1 MKRLGYSLLYLAS
14 VHIIALVI
22 FFIFRITLFFSIG
35 YEFPEGIE
43 FTTKSIAFI
52 KGLWFDNVI
61 ACYIMALP
69 LVIMCIANLF
79 NKIPKSI
86 FNTCTTTLGILYS
99 VTFLVSAANI
109 PYFDYFFNNI
119 NSSIFNWMGYG
130 ATTGGMIFEESSYYL
145 PIIGFLIIVILFWFV
160 LIKIANKFHSITS
173 HLYPPKGLKGYT
185 FAFLAGAICI
195 SLCIFGIRGRTGY
208 NPIKVSQAYYCQ
220 DPFLNQLGINP
231 TFNLLTSTLDDMRKE
246 NKPIELISDDVAIKN
261 AQTLL
266 NRQGIND
273 ISPIARRIQS
283 NDSIKCAKNIVII
296 LMESMSAHL
305 MKSFGQEK
313 DLTPFLDSLYNTSL
327 SFKNFYSSGLHTNH
341 GIYATLYS
349 FPTIMKRN
357 AMKGT
362 TIPVYSGLPTV
373 LAENGYHNM
382 FFMTH
387 ESQYDNMNGF
397 FRTNGFHEI
406 YAEENYPAEKR
417 VNSFGVQDDFLF
429 SYALPIISERSNT
442 GKPFFTVLLTIS
454 NHPPY
459 IVPPHFLPKNKELQ
473 DQIVE
478 FADRSICDFME
489 KAKKEP
495 WYDNTI
501 FVLLGDHGK
510 LVGTPECEMP
520 QSYNHVPLIIHGKDI
535 TPEIR
540 NDFAGQIDVAPT
552 ILGMLGIGYTQ
563 NNFGI
568 DLNKEERPYAFYTTD
583 RHIAARDSSRLYIY
597 EPSEDIEF
605 FYSLVNGELL
615 ETECDSTYQEMRNY
629 CFSMLQSAQFL
640 AKNKL
645 TVDKGEEKANK

>member
-231 TFNLLTSTLDDMRKE
+231 TFNLLTSALDDMRKE
-246 NKPIELISDDVAIKN
+246 NNPIELISDDNAIKN
-261 AQTLL
+261 AQALL
-266 NRQGIND
+266 NRQGINN
-273 ISPIARRIQS
+273 ISPIARKIES
-283 NDSIKCAKNIVII
+283 TDSINNDKNVVII

-583 RHIAARDSSRLYIY
+583 KHIAARDSSRLYIY

>member
-22 FFIFRITLFFSIG
+22 FFIFRISLFLSIG
-35 YEFPEGIE
+35 YEFPEEIG

-61 ACYIMALP
+61 ACYIMVMP
-69 LVIMCIANLF
+69 LAIMCIANQF
-79 NKIPKSI
+79 KKIPKAI
-86 FNTCTTTLGILYS
+86 FNTCTIFLGILFPI
-99 VTFLVSAANI
+99 TFLVSAANI

-130 ATTGGMIFEESSYYL
+130 ATTGGMIFEESSYYI
-145 PIIGFLIIVILFWFV
+145 PIIGFLIIVVLFWFV

-173 HLYPPKGLKGYT
+173 LLSSPKGLKGYT
-185 FAFLAGAICI
+185 FATLTSIACI
-195 SLCIFGIRGRTGY
+195 SLCLFGIRGRTGY

-231 TFNLLTSTLDDMRKE
+231 TFNLLTSALDDMRKE
-246 NKPIELISDDVAIKN
+246 NKPIELISDDEAIKN
-261 AQTLL
+261 AQALL
-266 NRQGIND
+266 NRQGIDN
-273 ISPIARRIQS
+273 ISPIARKIEAKD
-283 NDSIKCAKNIVII
+283 NINNGKNIVII

-429 SYALPIISERSNT
+429 SYALPIITERANT
-442 GKPFFTVLLTIS
+442 SKPFFTVLLTIS

-459 IVPPHFLPKNKELQ
+459 IVPTHFTPKNKELQ

-478 FADRSICDFME
+478 FADRSISEFME

-501 FVLLGDHGK
+501 FVLLGDHRK

-520 QSYNHVPLIIHGKDI
+520 QAYNHVPLMIHGKDI

-552 ILGMLGIGYTQ
+552 ILGLLGIDYTQ

-568 DLNKEERPYAFYTTD
+568 DLNKEKRPYAFYTTD
-583 RHIAARDSSRLYIY
+583 KHIAARDSSRLYIY
-597 EPSEDIEF
+597 EPSENLEF

-645 TVDKGEEKANK
+645 TVDKEEEKANK

>member
-22 FFIFRITLFFSIG
+22 FFIFRISLFFSIG
-35 YEFPEGIE
+35 YEFPLEIG

-61 ACYIMALP
+61 ACYIMVLP
-69 LVIMCIANLF
+69 LVIVCIASLF
-79 NKIPKSI
+79 KKIPKAI
-86 FNTCTTTLGILYS
+86 FNTCTIILGVLFS
-99 VTFLVSAANI
+99 VTFLISAANI

-130 ATTGGMIFEESSYYL
+130 TTTGGMIFEEASYYI
-145 PIIGFLIIVILFWFV
+145 PIIGFIIIVVLFWFV
-160 LIKIANKFHSITS
+160 LIKITNKFYFITTQ
-173 HLYPPKGLKGYT
+173 LFPPKGLKDY
-185 FAFLAGAICI
+185 AFVTLIIIGCI

-246 NKPIELISDDVAIKN
+246 NKPIELIPDNVAIKN
-261 AQTLL
+261 TQTLL
-266 NRQGIND
+266 NRQGIDN
-273 ISPIARRIQS
+273 ISPIARKIET
-283 NDSIKCAKNIVII
+283 NDSILNRKNIVLI

-313 DLTPFLDSLYNTSL
+313 ELTPYLDSLYNTSL

-397 FRTNGFHEI
+397 FHTNGFHEI
-406 YAEENYPAEKR
+406 YAEENYPTEKR

-429 SYALPIISERSNT
+429 SYALPIISERANT

-459 IVPPHFLPKNKELQ
+459 IVPPHFAPKNKELQ

-478 FADRSICDFME
+478 FADWSINEFMN
-489 KAKKEP
+489 KAKEES

-501 FVLLGDHGK
+501 FVFLGDHGK

-552 ILGMLGIGYTQ
+552 ILGMLGFNYTQ

-568 DLNKEERPYAFYTTD
+568 DLNKEKRPYAFYTTD
-583 RHIAARDSSRLYIY
+583 KHIAARDSSRLYIY
-597 EPSEDIEF
+597 EPSEKLEF
-605 FYSLVNGELL
+605 FYTLSNSGMIEA
-615 ETECDSTYQEMRNY
+615 ECDSTFKEMKNY

-645 TVDKGEEKANK
+645 TLDKEEEKASK

>member
-86 FNTCTTTLGILYS
+86 FNTCTTTLGILHS

-231 TFNLLTSTLDDMRKE
+231 TFNLLTSALDDMRKE
-246 NKPIELISDDVAIKN
+246 NKPIELISDDNAIKN
-261 AQTLL
+261 AQALL
-266 NRQGIND
+266 NRQGINN
-273 ISPIARRIQS
+273 ISPIARKIES
-283 NDSIKCAKNIVII
+283 TDSINNDKNVVII

-583 RHIAARDSSRLYIY
+583 KHIAARDSSRLYIY

-615 ETECDSTYQEMRNY
+615 ETECDSTCQEMRNY